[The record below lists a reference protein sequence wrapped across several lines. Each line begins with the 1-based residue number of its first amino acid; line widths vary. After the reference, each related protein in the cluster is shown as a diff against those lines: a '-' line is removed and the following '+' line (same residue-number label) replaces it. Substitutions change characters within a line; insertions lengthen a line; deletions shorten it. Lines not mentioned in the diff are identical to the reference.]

1 MMKAWQHFKTI
12 TTHKIWV
19 MRYCFKI
26 GLYWQGLTHD
36 LSKYSPTEFLVG
48 MKYYQ
53 GDRSPNN
60 AEREDTGMSK
70 SWMHHK
76 GRNKHHFEY
85 WIDYGINC
93 DTIIKGVPMPRRY
106 VAEMIMDR
114 ISASRVY
121 LGDAYTDQAPYQ
133 YLKKGIGHLWF
144 VHPETLSQLEFL
156 LRMLSE
162 RGEDDTLTRLTCCGH
177 CSKCSSMESH
187 LSSYDMIFIRAVF
200 FNTIFTSHL
209 NHRFVR
215 FCTGVLIKDFIHS
228 KSLTNLFS
236 K

>member
-12 TTHKIWV
+12 TTHKMWV

-106 VAEMIMDR
+106 VAEMI
-114 ISASRVY
+114 IIASARPAS
-121 LGDAYTDQAPYQ
+121 TS
-133 YLKKGIGHLWF
+133 
-144 VHPETLSQLEFL
+144 ETLIPIRRRTSISKKESATSGSSIPRHSRSSNF
-156 LRMLSE
+156 
-162 RGEDDTLTRLTCCGH
+162 CCA
-177 CSKCSSMESH
+177 CSRNAAK
-187 LSSYDMIFIRAVF
+187 MIPSI
-200 FNTIFTSHL
+200 TSA
-209 NHRFVR
+209 
-215 FCTGVLIKDFIHS
+215 TTS
-228 KSLTNLFS
+228 
-236 K
+236 

>member
-70 SWMHHK
+70 SWMH
-76 GRNKHHFEY
+76 
-85 WIDYGINC
+85 
-93 DTIIKGVPMPRRY
+93 IKGATNIILNTGLITVSIVTPSSKASQCRAATSPR
-106 VAEMIMDR
+106 
-114 ISASRVY
+114 
-121 LGDAYTDQAPYQ
+121 
-133 YLKKGIGHLWF
+133 
-144 VHPETLSQLEFL
+144 
-156 LRMLSE
+156 
-162 RGEDDTLTRLTCCGH
+162 
-177 CSKCSSMESH
+177 
-187 LSSYDMIFIRAVF
+187 
-200 FNTIFTSHL
+200 
-209 NHRFVR
+209 
-215 FCTGVLIKDFIHS
+215 
-228 KSLTNLFS
+228 
-236 K
+236 

>member
-12 TTHKIWV
+12 TTHKMWV

-76 GRNKHHFEY
+76 GRNKHHL
-85 WIDYGINC
+85 ITVSI
-93 DTIIKGVPMPRRY
+93 V
-106 VAEMIMDR
+106 
-114 ISASRVY
+114 
-121 LGDAYTDQAPYQ
+121 
-133 YLKKGIGHLWF
+133 
-144 VHPETLSQLEFL
+144 TLS
-156 LRMLSE
+156 
-162 RGEDDTLTRLTCCGH
+162 
-177 CSKCSSMESH
+177 SKASQC
-187 LSSYDMIFIRAVF
+187 RAA
-200 FNTIFTSHL
+200 TSP
-209 NHRFVR
+209 R
-215 FCTGVLIKDFIHS
+215 
-228 KSLTNLFS
+228 
-236 K
+236 

>member
-12 TTHKIWV
+12 TTHKMWV

-85 WIDYGINC
+85 WIDYDVEGNS
-93 DTIIKGVPMPRRY
+93 TILAGMKMPVKY
-106 VAEMIMDR
+106 VAEMFCDR
-114 ISASRVY
+114 VAASRIY
-121 LGDAYTDQAPYQ
+121 NKDKYKDSDPLDYYIKGLGHY
-133 YLKKGIGHLWF
+133 IM
-144 VHPETLSQLEFL
+144 HPETDEL
-156 LRMLSE
+156 LHNLLKMLADK
-162 RGEDDTLTRLTCCGH
+162 GEEYTFAYI
-177 CSKCSSMESH
+177 K
-187 LSSYDMIFIRAVF
+187 A
-200 FNTIFTSHL
+200 N
-209 NHRFVR
+209 
-215 FCTGVLIKDFIHS
+215 VLK
-228 KSLTNLFS
+228 K
-236 K
+236 

>member
-1 MMKAWQHFKTI
+1 MNYLKNFYGHLSTI
-12 TTHKIWV
+12 LHHKNLV
-19 MRYCFKI
+19 RHYCFKA
-26 GLYWQGLTHD
+26 GLYKQGIMHD
-36 LSKYSPTEFLVG
+36 WSKYNPIEFFAGV
-48 MKYYQ
+48 KYYQ
-53 GDRSPNN
+53 GGKRSPNF
-60 AEREDTGMSK
+60 AEKEDKKYS
-70 SWMHHK
+70 SAWLHHK

-162 RGEDDTLTRLTCCGH
+162 RGEDDTLYYIRYHFLKGDPVPRMH
-177 CSKCSSMESH
+177 CPQE
-187 LSSYDMIFIRAVF
+187 YTVYEEAIRKKVSPS
-200 FNTIFTSHL
+200 TH
-209 NHRFVR
+209 
-215 FCTGVLIKDFIHS
+215 
-228 KSLTNLFS
+228 
-236 K
+236 

>member
-12 TTHKIWV
+12 TTHKMWV

-85 WIDYGINC
+85 WIDYDVDGNS
-93 DTIIKGVPMPRRY
+93 TILAGMKMPVKY
-106 VAEMIMDR
+106 VAEMFCDR
-114 ISASRVY
+114 VAASRIY
-121 LGDAYTDQAPYQ
+121 NKDKYKDSDPLDYYIKGLGHY
-133 YLKKGIGHLWF
+133 IM
-144 VHPETLSQLEFL
+144 HPETDEL
-156 LRMLSE
+156 LHNLLKMLADK
-162 RGEDDTLTRLTCCGH
+162 GEEYTFAYIKANVL
-177 CSKCSSMESH
+177 KKKK
-187 LSSYDMIFIRAVF
+187 
-200 FNTIFTSHL
+200 
-209 NHRFVR
+209 
-215 FCTGVLIKDFIHS
+215 TGEL
-228 KSLTNLFS
+228 
-236 K
+236 